1 MAVTSFDTLAYAKKL
16 REAGFTEQQ
25 AEIQAEAL
33 RVVVDETLAT
43 KHDIELL
50 QRDLQAVGKDLRHEL
65 KETEARIIFRLG
77 GLIVVGISILAILV
91 RIL

>member
-1 MAVTSFDTLAYAKKL
+1 MRLPWATSFCTLAYTKKL

-33 RVVVDETLAT
+33 RTVVDETLAT

-50 QRDLQAVGKDLRHEL
+50 QRDLQALGNDLRHEL
-65 KETEARIIFRLG
+65 KETESRIIFRL
-77 GLIVVGISILAILV
+77 IYIPMPI
-91 RIL
+91 